1 MCYPALSEINEW
13 KMEKIVCYINI
24 NNEVNA
30 EREHEVEGRRCL
42 FSLVWMHS
50 GSELVHYMFNFK
62 QKRNFFEFVK
72 CLQQLYS

>member
-1 MCYPALSEINEW
+1 MNGKWRKLYATLTLTM
-13 KMEKIVCYINI
+13 KLMQT
-24 NNEVNA
+24 

-42 FSLVWMHS
+42 FSLVWMHI